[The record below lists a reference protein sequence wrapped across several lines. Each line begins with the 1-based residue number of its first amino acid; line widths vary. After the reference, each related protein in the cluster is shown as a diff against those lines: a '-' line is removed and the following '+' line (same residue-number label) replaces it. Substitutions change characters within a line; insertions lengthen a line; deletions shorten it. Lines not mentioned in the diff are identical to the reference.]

1 MFKLASRRSLHRIV
15 GLFGLG
21 RKRLEHLLTGR

>member
-1 MFKLASRRSLHRIV
+1 MPSARRNLHRIV